1 VSDYSKLLDHPD
13 KDDIISKL
21 LNGASP
27 KEVSEWLKLKYDSK
41 EQSHLRLPAK
51 LLKDFID
58 ENIDI
63 NNVIQQ
69 DIVNIKQEKQVSL
82 SLKNNKTYQERL
94 VEAADQEI
102 DLRKMLKNLSVMITA
117 RMEQVFDKI
126 QQNPENMKPDYALI
140 KWCEMMLNFSE
151 KYDKI
156 VNHSPDKVVQHNITM
171 QTIDNYTV
179 IFQEAIKD
187 VLTEMDP
194 EFAFL
199 FIEKL
204 NEKLARIQAPKN
216 EVFSPEKRLKE
227 INTLSIKAESIS
239 GDDND

>member
-1 VSDYSKLLDHPD
+1 
-13 KDDIISKL
+13 
-21 LNGASP
+21 
-27 KEVSEWLKLKYDSK
+27 
-41 EQSHLRLPAK
+41 
-51 LLKDFID
+51 
-58 ENIDI
+58 
-63 NNVIQQ
+63 
-69 DIVNIKQEKQVSL
+69 
-82 SLKNNKTYQERL
+82 
-94 VEAADQEI
+94 
-102 DLRKMLKNLSVMITA
+102 
-117 RMEQVFDKI
+117 
-126 QQNPENMKPDYALI
+126 MKPDYALI

>member
-1 VSDYSKLLDHPD
+1 MSDYSKLLDHPD